1 MNQKQSQ
8 SAVEPAWSR
17 YIHAKGARLGL
28 PIAGNFE
35 ITSRCNFNC
44 KMCYIHDNAAQGELS
59 AAEWIEIGR
68 QAAGAGMVFLL
79 ITGGEPL
86 IRKDFPEIYL
96 GLKKL
101 GLLIS
106 INTNASLL
114 TDELFEMFRK
124 EPPLRMNISLYGAS
138 NETYRRFCGSASYDT
153 VVRNIRRL
161 RDAGI
166 PIRLNGSI
174 TPLNGGDVPA
184 LYKFAQEEN
193 LLLKATSYMFPPVRL
208 EKEAWGQGPNRFTA
222 EEAAAMTLLCREQYL
237 TKEQLCSGQTP
248 ECVIPDEEEGGT
260 GSGVRCRAGSTAFW
274 LTWDGRMLPCG
285 MFPVDGYSVREMGF
299 DQAWRQVRAYTQT
312 LRMPGSCTVCAYR
325 NQCPSCAAA
334 CLTETG
340 TTSRRPDYICR
351 MTQTLAELIRTK
363 YGHGGEQ

>member
-114 TDELFEMFRK
+114 TDELF
-124 EPPLRMNISLYGAS
+124 
-138 NETYRRFCGSASYDT
+138 
-153 VVRNIRRL
+153 
-161 RDAGI
+161 
-166 PIRLNGSI
+166 
-174 TPLNGGDVPA
+174 
-184 LYKFAQEEN
+184 
-193 LLLKATSYMFPPVRL
+193 
-208 EKEAWGQGPNRFTA
+208 
-222 EEAAAMTLLCREQYL
+222 
-237 TKEQLCSGQTP
+237 
-248 ECVIPDEEEGGT
+248 
-260 GSGVRCRAGSTAFW
+260 
-274 LTWDGRMLPCG
+274 
-285 MFPVDGYSVREMGF
+285 
-299 DQAWRQVRAYTQT
+299 
-312 LRMPGSCTVCAYR
+312 
-325 NQCPSCAAA
+325 
-334 CLTETG
+334 
-340 TTSRRPDYICR
+340 
-351 MTQTLAELIRTK
+351 
-363 YGHGGEQ
+363 